1 MKVPL
6 AKNWE
11 VKAPFGDVEQSVQL
25 PFLAHSGQFHPSV
38 LPLAFI
44 GSYVAFES
52 SAGAG
57 LSAIL
62 AQQTRRAYTVWA
74 YLLSNA

>member
-1 MKVPL
+1 MNKGISSERPNSGGCQIELQGPL
-6 AKNWE
+6 
-11 VKAPFGDVEQSVQL
+11 F
-25 PFLAHSGQFHPSV
+25 AHSGQFHPSV